1 MDQKL
6 ATSTILHMKGENAL
20 DINII
25 NTMSF
30 FGSEDIRPDVDVII
44 ILGNFTIDTNIHP
57 KLLLLRFSG
66 LLANVNYSD
75 ERRNQIARD
84 LYHHLWPIS
93 GHQGYEVLQ
102 RGGSSGKI
110 SIQSDR
116 DLLDC
121 IHDVPGMCPR
131 RLRGVLIMRG
141 VLTYYLVYRNVS
153 SSIFFCYQYLPP
165 KEGGSFRMPSAVLHK
180 NPVLSE
186 FSYLKMM
193 AVEILR

>member
-66 LLANVNYSD
+66 MLANVNYSD
-75 ERRNQIARD
+75 KRRNQIARD

-93 GHQGYEVLQ
+93 GRQG
-102 RGGSSGKI
+102 
-110 SIQSDR
+110 
-116 DLLDC
+116 
-121 IHDVPGMCPR
+121 
-131 RLRGVLIMRG
+131 MR
-141 VLTYYLVYRNVS
+141 
-153 SSIFFCYQYLPP
+153 
-165 KEGGSFRMPSAVLHK
+165 
-180 NPVLSE
+180 
-186 FSYLKMM
+186 
-193 AVEILR
+193 